1 MKTNEGFKGLRG
13 FWSEELDAYVMFRNQ
28 DIVGA
33 EEVEL
38 WHPKLD
44 KFKNAV
50 HQEVVHTFRPREQT
64 DDNGTA
70 GVDSRCLKSFFVLFY
85 E

>member
-1 MKTNEGFKGLRG
+1 
-13 FWSEELDAYVMFRNQ
+13 MFRNQ

-38 WHPKLD
+38 WHPKSG
-44 KFKNAV
+44 KFKDAV
-50 HQEVVHTFRPREQT
+50 HQEVVRESHEFRTREQT

-70 GVDSRCLKSFFVLFY
+70 GVDGRCLKSFFVLFY

>member
-1 MKTNEGFKGLRG
+1 MDSMYTKKVILKTNEGFEGLRG
-13 FWSEELDAYVMFRNQ
+13 FWSDELDAYVMFRNQ

-44 KFKNAV
+44 KFK
-50 HQEVVHTFRPREQT
+50 
-64 DDNGTA
+64 DTA
-70 GVDSRCLKSFFVLFY
+70 

>member
-1 MKTNEGFKGLRG
+1 MDSMCAKKVILKTSEGFEGLRG

-28 DIVGA
+28 DILGA

-44 KFKNAV
+44 KFK
-50 HQEVVHTFRPREQT
+50 
-64 DDNGTA
+64 DTA
-70 GVDSRCLKSFFVLFY
+70 D
-85 E
+85 